1 MNEAQLS
8 TLAAE
13 ITNDPL
19 SRGYSGMTDAAAA
32 DSINTSN
39 RPTYKAVYTA
49 DIRRYVLI
57 NLIMPAL
64 KDARTTGSTAEI
76 KNVADTAYEMLFPG
90 AFVTIEL
97 QDPSTYSTMSAMMDI
112 LVSASVITTDQKA
125 AILALRNTTR
135 TRAAELDIPA
145 PTHLDVAYS
154 RGVR

>member
-64 KDARTTGSTAEI
+64 KDARTNGSTADI
-76 KNVADTAYEMLFPG
+76 KNVADTAYEML
-90 AFVTIEL
+90 
-97 QDPSTYSTMSAMMDI
+97 S
-112 LVSASVITTDQKA
+112 
-125 AILALRNTTR
+125 
-135 TRAAELDIPA
+135 PA
-145 PTHLDVAYS
+145 PS
-154 RGVR
+154 